1 MWCICFGRKRLTRLD
16 MTIKDNM
23 EIQELLNYTQAKFED
38 LKQLMSELSDR
49 VNFTQTDLML
59 VLKDT
64 NCHLY
69 VILESERIIG
79 CATLCIFHSPT
90 GTKASIEDVVVSSAY
105 RGQHLGKQLMEYVLE
120 QAKAFAPIE
129 LHLTSNPMRVA
140 ANKLYQS
147 LGFQRKETNCYQMM
161 ITDEASSTTG
171 NDTLKQSI
179 TYLIGKERAE
189 GNLEPITPLFVSRML
204 NVPLEEVEKCMKEMG
219 A

>member
-1 MWCICFGRKRLTRLD
+1 MV
-16 MTIKDNM
+16 
-23 EIQELLNYTQAKFED
+23 IQELQSYTKAQFED

-59 VLKDT
+59 VLKDS

-69 VILESERIIG
+69 VILDNERIVG
-79 CATLCIFHSPT
+79 CATLCVFHSPT

-120 QAKAFAPIE
+120 QAKAYAPIE
-129 LHLTSNPMRVA
+129 LHLTSNPKRVA

-147 LGFQRKETNCYQMM
+147 IGFQKKETNCYQMS
-161 ITDEASSTTG
+161 IVDGTTVQ
-171 NDTLKQSI
+171 DYQEKLKQSI

-189 GNLEPITPLFVSRML
+189 GNQEELTPEYISKVLGVD
-204 NVPLEEVEKCMKEMG
+204 VDEVREVLKDIM
-219 A
+219 